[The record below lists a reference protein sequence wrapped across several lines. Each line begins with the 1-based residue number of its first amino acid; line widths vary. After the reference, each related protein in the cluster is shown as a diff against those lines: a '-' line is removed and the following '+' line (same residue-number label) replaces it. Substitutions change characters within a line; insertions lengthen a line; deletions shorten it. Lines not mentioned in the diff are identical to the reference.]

1 MDKMEPTKQIDLT
14 WLIPEFSKFTF
25 LPQNGAELSTL
36 FIALLIAVAGIFS
49 LTFLFH
55 FFKTQINLSWLKKQ
69 LKGLNRDNILHKRDT
84 LFSAAKSK
92 EAGVGHLWL
101 EFDETLVEVKTSS
114 GVLLRNTLDAG
125 HFFNTHTLAKQVTEN
140 RLIAA
145 VPGFL
150 TAIGVIGTF
159 VGLQLGLA
167 GLNLGAGASVGDMQ
181 IGISNVV
188 DGAKVAFLTS
198 VWGVALSVLFNFG
211 EKWLEQRIRNRIRR
225 LEDSIDRIFPRIRPE
240 DQLQVIAEN
249 GAESRETLQGLA
261 EKIGDKMQE
270 AMVTAT
276 QGIQSSLEKS
286 LSEIMA
292 PAINKLV
299 DETSQGNQKALEGLL
314 QRFMDGFGAQG
325 TQQRQALDDVSSKVN
340 DSVDA
345 MRNSMTEFVNQL
357 KHSQLDSGE
366 REKELISSISN
377 HVSQLVEQSN
387 GIGKQLTNFVEQQVS
402 GLSNT
407 FAERE
412 QTSARREQ
420 ELVVKISEQVSELV
434 NGSRVQGEMLTSF
447 VEKQINGLSNTFA
460 DREQTSAR
468 REQEL
473 VAKISEQVS
482 ELVAGSRE
490 QGEMLTSFVEK
501 QVSGLSN
508 TFAEREQTSARR
520 EQELVASISE
530 QVTELVTGSR
540 EQGEMLTSF
549 VEKQVGELSST
560 LEKREQTSAQREQE
574 LVSRISEQVSE
585 LVTGSREQG
594 EMLTNFVKEQLSEV
608 VESFNGREERTA
620 LVEQKRAENIET
632 QSIAIGNLTSELIA
646 SVEKTIK
653 YQVQSA
659 SALIEQGK
667 SLQTSVESSVHASA
681 QTSQA
686 MKESATELRVSAES
700 MRTLSSHL
708 SDAGN
713 KLSNAIKDAVDST
726 RELSQQ
732 NQLSAVNMEKL
743 RTQLMTDV
751 GRFDQLTVQLTSMLS
766 SAESTFGE
774 LKTSHRDFIT
784 QFKSEVGSLSS
795 QMTTLL
801 EDYASQANATTAEH
815 LKVWSDSVTQYST
828 QMTSAV
834 KALSNVVDTM
844 EEKLE

>member
-1 MDKMEPTKQIDLT
+1 MDNMEPTKQIDLT

-36 FIALLIAVAGIFS
+36 FIVLLIGVAGVFS
-49 LTFLFH
+49 LTFLIH
-55 FFKTQINLSWLKKQ
+55 FIKTQMNLSWLKKQ
-69 LKGLNRDNILHKRDT
+69 LNGLNRDNILHKRDT

-114 GVLLRNTLDAG
+114 GVFLRNTLDAG

-377 HVSQLVEQSN
+377 QVSQLVEQSN

-402 GLSNT
+402 GLSRA

-420 ELVVKISEQVSELV
+420 ELVAKISEQVSDLV
-434 NGSRVQGEMLTSF
+434 NGSREQGEMLTSF

-482 ELVAGSRE
+482 ELVA
-490 QGEMLTSFVEK
+490 
-501 QVSGLSN
+501 
-508 TFAEREQTSARR
+508 
-520 EQELVASISE
+520 
-530 QVTELVTGSR
+530 GSR

-620 LVEQKRAENIET
+620 LIEQKRAENIET
-632 QSIAIGNLTSELIA
+632 QSIAIGNLTSDLIA

-653 YQVQSA
+653 DQVQSA

-667 SLQTSVESSVHASA
+667 SLQSSVDSSVHASA

-743 RTQLMTDV
+743 RTQLITDV

-766 SAESTFGE
+766 SAENTFGE
-774 LKTSHRDFIT
+774 LKISHRDFIT

-834 KALSNVVDTM
+834 KALSNVVDSM
-844 EEKLE
+844 EKKLE

>member
-1 MDKMEPTKQIDLT
+1 MEPTKQIDLT

-36 FIALLIAVAGIFS
+36 FIILLIGVAGVFS
-49 LTFLFH
+49 LTFLIH
-55 FFKTQINLSWLKKQ
+55 FIRTQMNLSWLKKQ
-69 LKGLNRDNILHKRDT
+69 LNGLNRDNILHKRDT
-84 LFSAAKSK
+84 LISAAKSK

-114 GVLLRNTLDAG
+114 GVFLRNTLDAG

-270 AMVTAT
+270 AMVIAT

-387 GIGKQLTNFVEQQVS
+387 GIGKQLTNFVEQQVN

-420 ELVVKISEQVSELV
+420 ELVAKISEQVSELV
-434 NGSRVQGEMLTSF
+434 NGSREQGEMLTSF
-447 VEKQINGLSNTFA
+447 VEKQINGLSNTFSE
-460 DREQTSAR
+460 REQTSVL

-473 VAKISEQVS
+473 VAKISEQVT

-540 EQGEMLTSF
+540 EQGVMLTSF

-594 EMLTNFVKEQLSEV
+594 KMLTNFVKEQLSEV

-620 LVEQKRAENIET
+620 LVEQKRAENIEA
-632 QSIAIGNLTSELIA
+632 QSIAIGNLTSDLIA

-653 YQVQSA
+653 DQVQSA

-708 SDAGN
+708 SDAGS

-834 KALSNVVDTM
+834 KALSNVVDSM
-844 EEKLE
+844 EEKLG

>member
-1 MDKMEPTKQIDLT
+1 METTKQIDLT
-14 WLIPEFSKFTF
+14 WLIPEFSKLTF

-36 FIALLIAVAGIFS
+36 FIVILIAVAGVFS
-49 LTFLFH
+49 LTFLYH
-55 FFKTQINLSWLKKQ
+55 FFKTQMNLSWLINQ
-69 LKGLNRDNILHKRDT
+69 LKGLDRDNILHKRDT
-84 LFSAAKSK
+84 LFSGAKSK

-101 EFDETLVEVKTSS
+101 EFDETLVEVKTSN
-114 GVLLRNTLDAG
+114 GVFLRNTLDAG

-167 GLNLGAGASVGDMQ
+167 GLNLGAGASVVEMQ
-181 IGISNVV
+181 VGISNVV

-198 VWGVALSVLFNFG
+198 VWGVALSVFFNFG

-249 GAESRETLQGLA
+249 GTESRETLQGLA
-261 EKIGDKMQE
+261 EKIGEKMQE

-314 QRFMDGFGAQG
+314 QKFMDGFGAQG

-345 MRNSMTEFVNQL
+345 MRNSMTEFVSQL
-357 KHSQLDSGE
+357 KNSQLDSGE
-366 REKELISSISN
+366 REKELISSIS
-377 HVSQLVEQSN
+377 HQVSQLVEESN
-387 GIGKQLTNFVEQQVS
+387 SISKQLTSFVEQQVTE
-402 GLSNT
+402 LST
-407 FAERE
+407 SLGKHE
-412 QTSARREQ
+412 QSSAKREQ
-420 ELVVKISEQVSELV
+420 ELVSKISEQVSELV
-434 NGSRVQGEMLTSF
+434 TGSQ
-447 VEKQINGLSNTFA
+447 
-460 DREQTSAR
+460 
-468 REQEL
+468 
-473 VAKISEQVS
+473 
-482 ELVAGSRE
+482 E
-490 QGEMLTSFVEK
+490 QGKMLTSFVEK

-508 TFAEREQTSARR
+508 TFAEREQS
-520 EQELVASISE
+520 
-530 QVTELVTGSR
+530 
-540 EQGEMLTSF
+540 
-549 VEKQVGELSST
+549 
-560 LEKREQTSAQREQE
+560 SAQREQE
-574 LVSRISEQVSE
+574 LVSKISEQVSE

-594 EMLTNFVKEQLSEV
+594 ETLTNFVKSQLSEV
-608 VESFNGREERTA
+608 VESFNDREKRTA
-620 LVEQKRAENIET
+620 SLEQTRAENIEA
-632 QSIAIGNLTSELIA
+632 QSIAIGNLTSDLIA

-653 YQVQSA
+653 DQVQSS
-659 SALIEQGK
+659 SALIEQGR

-681 QTSQA
+681 QSSQA
-686 MKESATELRVSAES
+686 MKESALELRVSAEN
-700 MRTLSSHL
+700 MRDLSSHL
-708 SDAGN
+708 SDAGS

-732 NQLSAVNMEKL
+732 NQLSAENMENL

-766 SAESTFGE
+766 SAENTFSE
-774 LKTSHRDFIT
+774 LKISHHDFIT
-784 QFKSEVGSLSS
+784 QFKLEVGSLSS
-795 QMTTLL
+795 QMTRLL

-834 KALSNVVDTM
+834 KALSNVVDSM